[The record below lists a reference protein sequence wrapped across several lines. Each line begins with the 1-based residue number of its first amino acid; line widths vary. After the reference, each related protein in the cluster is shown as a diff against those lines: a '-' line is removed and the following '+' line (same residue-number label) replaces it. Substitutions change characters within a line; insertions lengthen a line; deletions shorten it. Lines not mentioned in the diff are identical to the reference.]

1 MEKRNKEKSPAGDQD
16 KEKKPSNNIKQ
27 ECREGD
33 KKRIG
38 QTNTL
43 VVRVISST

>member
-16 KEKKPSNNIKQ
+16 KEKKPSNNTEQ
-27 ECREGD
+27 GCREGG

-38 QTNTL
+38 QS
-43 VVRVISST
+43 IHW